1 MTFTLKSYLHK
12 LSLLATLQF
21 SRYPA
26 NWRRVFDP
34 ATCVHCVTSDKLV
47 FTRWLLRTC
56 LSQRPAV
63 HPRMKPLVLICYTD
77 CKAPLHADFS
87 RALAF
92 TLPADPIC
100 AAWIGAKIHCHC
112 EDWAAGGMHGSPPH
126 APCSPHSRSLC
137 RDAAAPHVSPRLPS
151 LLFFGWLSL
160 CCIKVQM
167 RDLQGDGW
175 HFSNGFCCL
184 SRLLYAAVIIPKG
197 LESTSFCSLRTNTQ
211 SSLLMGELK

>member
-77 CKAPLHADFS
+77 CKAPLHACKAPLAGRWLS
-87 RALAF
+87 PCLQTGSALLGLVLQS
-92 TLPADPIC
+92 TVTVRTELLVGCTGLLPMLPAHHTPGPC
-100 AAWIGAKIHCHC
+100 AETLQLPTCPLAC
-112 EDWAAGGMHGSPPH
+112 
-126 APCSPHSRSLC
+126 PHSCSSGGWAF
-137 RDAAAPHVSPRLPS
+137 AASRFRWGICKVMGDISAMVSAAFRGFCMRL
-151 LLFFGWLSL
+151 LLFL
-160 CCIKVQM
+160 KVWSQPPFVP
-167 RDLQGDGW
+167 LELI
-175 HFSNGFCCL
+175 HK
-184 SRLLYAAVIIPKG
+184 AVY
-197 LESTSFCSLRTNTQ
+197 
-211 SSLLMGELK
+211 